1 MKPKAIFL
9 DIDGTLTEPGTN
21 VPPASAL
28 EAIRRAQEAG
38 NYVFLCT
45 GRNYAML
52 SPLLKYGFDGV
63 VASSGGYV
71 VCRDEVIYDSPMTDE
86 ERDRM
91 SQLLKENGI
100 FRTIECVEG
109 AFTDDGFKNFL
120 REHANEGENSEMLR
134 WQEQIEKDLNILPM
148 EAYKGQAVYKM
159 VVMSPSMESLE
170 ICREELKD
178 DFSFCIQEPRGGFV
192 NGEIISRRFDKGT
205 GVLKVCDHLGIPLED
220 SVGFGD
226 SMNDK
231 EMLEVAGLS
240 VCMENGSAEMKKIAD
255 VICPSVTEDGIKKA
269 FEKYPAVRSAHGA
282 QRGHGQPGHAHRQR
296 RGQQLRAGLQRRLWS
311 GLADQQPCHF
321 YGRSHEPDHVGLR
334 LPEHRGRP
342 AEAGAGGV
350 VESNHPFGRSRSGD
364 IAPGAWVC
372 LRVFRL
378 F

>member
-71 VCRDEVIYDSPMTDE
+71 VCGDEVIYDSPMTDE

-120 REHANEGENSEMLR
+120 REHANEGGNSEMLR

-170 ICREELKD
+170 ICWEELKD

-205 GVLKVCDHLGIPLED
+205 GVLKVCEHLGISLED

-240 VCMENGSAEMKKIAD
+240 VCMENGSEEMKKIAD

-269 FEKYPAVRSAHGA
+269 FEKYH
-282 QRGHGQPGHAHRQR
+282 
-296 RGQQLRAGLQRRLWS
+296 LM
-311 GLADQQPCHF
+311 
-321 YGRSHEPDHVGLR
+321 
-334 LPEHRGRP
+334 
-342 AEAGAGGV
+342 
-350 VESNHPFGRSRSGD
+350 
-364 IAPGAWVC
+364 
-372 LRVFRL
+372 
-378 F
+378 

>member
-1 MKPKAIFL
+1 
-9 DIDGTLTEPGTN
+9 
-21 VPPASAL
+21 
-28 EAIRRAQEAG
+28 
-38 NYVFLCT
+38 
-45 GRNYAML
+45 ML

-71 VCRDEVIYDSPMTDE
+71 ACRDEVIYDSPMTDE

-91 SQLLKENGI
+91 SRLLKENGI

-109 AFTDDGFKNFL
+109 AFTDDDFKNFL

-205 GVLKVCDHLGIPLED
+205 GVLKVCEHLGIPLED

-231 EMLEVAGLS
+231 EMMAFISQAKTSNSVAPATCSGS
-240 VCMENGSAEMKKIAD
+240 VRVVIWNFGSVISTTIPRSSKK
-255 VICPSVTEDGIKKA
+255 
-269 FEKYPAVRSAHGA
+269 PAKRQKRSFPWT
-282 QRGHGQPGHAHRQR
+282 RN
-296 RGQQLRAGLQRRLWS
+296 LILNSTDL
-311 GLADQQPCHF
+311 
-321 YGRSHEPDHVGLR
+321 
-334 LPEHRGRP
+334 
-342 AEAGAGGV
+342 
-350 VESNHPFGRSRSGD
+350 
-364 IAPGAWVC
+364 
-372 LRVFRL
+372 
-378 F
+378 

>member
-1 MKPKAIFL
+1 MKPKAVFL

-71 VCRDEVIYDSPMTDE
+71 ACRDEVIYDSPMTDE

-91 SQLLKENGI
+91 SRLLKENGI

-109 AFTDDGFKNFL
+109 AFTD
-120 REHANEGENSEMLR
+120 EMLR

-205 GVLKVCDHLGIPLED
+205 GVLKVCEHLGFPW
-220 SVGFGD
+220 
-226 SMNDK
+226 
-231 EMLEVAGLS
+231 
-240 VCMENGSAEMKKIAD
+240 KI
-255 VICPSVTEDGIKKA
+255 
-269 FEKYPAVRSAHGA
+269 RSASA
-282 QRGHGQPGHAHRQR
+282 T
-296 RGQQLRAGLQRRLWS
+296 
-311 GLADQQPCHF
+311 
-321 YGRSHEPDHVGLR
+321 V
-334 LPEHRGRP
+334 
-342 AEAGAGGV
+342 
-350 VESNHPFGRSRSGD
+350 
-364 IAPGAWVC
+364 
-372 LRVFRL
+372 
-378 F
+378 